1 MWIPNV
7 DVTLCT
13 AANIDDLSKALDIF
27 RSIPVNVM
35 LSTIAV
41 ISERVFAASSAP
53 IRSSDFI
60 SWYNGEKFLCPVL
73 LKLSIDEEISL
84 RKRSWNLSSVT
95 QRGNSRVSSLSDS
108 LFGTRR
114 SIQLTHHIPHSSQ

>member
-60 SWYNGEKFLCPVL
+60 SWYNGGKFLCPVL

-95 QRGNSRVSSLSDS
+95 PRGNSRVSPLSDS
-108 LFGTRR
+108 LFGT
-114 SIQLTHHIPHSSQ
+114 